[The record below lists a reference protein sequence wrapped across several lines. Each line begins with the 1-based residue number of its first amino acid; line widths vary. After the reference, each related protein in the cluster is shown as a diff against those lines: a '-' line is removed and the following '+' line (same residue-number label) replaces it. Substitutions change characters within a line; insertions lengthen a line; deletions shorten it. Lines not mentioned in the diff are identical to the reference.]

1 MGKEYTNP
9 IEPETSTKEKP
20 VKAHR
25 TKGLTG
31 DGLRQ
36 IEIIKKAKRIPTP
49 IATPVRHIKGILEA
63 KYLNPKSTRMQHK
76 SWNVNRSV
84 IRLYL

>member
-1 MGKEYTNP
+1 MEIYIWCTNRVR
-9 IEPETSTKEKP
+9 I
-20 VKAHR
+20 VFV
-25 TKGLTG
+25 GLTG

-63 KYLNPKSTRMQHK
+63 KYLNPKSTIELKILIERLLALK
-76 SWNVNRSV
+76 SKYKSIN
-84 IRLYL
+84 

>member
-31 DGLRQ
+31 DGLRH

-63 KYLNPKSTRMQHK
+63 KYLNPKSTIQ
-76 SWNVNRSV
+76 WNIKEKLWLVNGKLKR
-84 IRLYL
+84 